1 MSNTK
6 YLDFMVLDER
16 GKIIK
21 ETMAAAREYCGFFGF
36 IHGIV
41 LDDRLDNKEKADLI
55 NQTIEVFFRFMTKK
69 YEVDLS
75 LYKEYAVENLE
86 KGRTFEALSV
96 MPAKMIEDFSAG
108 LLDAKKFL
116 YMEVRDILVVLKSD
130 IEI

>member
-1 MSNTK
+1 MS
-6 YLDFMVLDER
+6 
-16 GKIIK
+16 
-21 ETMAAAREYCGFFGF
+21 AAREYCGFFGF
-36 IHGIV
+36 LHSIV
-41 LDDRLDNKEKADLI
+41 LDDRLDNREKAILI

-86 KGRTFEALSV
+86 KGRAFEALSV

-116 YMEVRDILVVLKSD
+116 YMEIRDILAILKSD

>member
-1 MSNTK
+1 MSSTK
-6 YLDFMVLDER
+6 YLDFLVMDER
-16 GKIIK
+16 GKIVK
-21 ETMAAAREYCGFFGF
+21 ETMSAAREYCGFFGF
-36 IHGIV
+36 LHSIV
-41 LDDRLDNKEKADLI
+41 LDDRLDNREKANLI

-86 KGRTFEALSV
+86 KGRAFEALSV

-116 YMEVRDILVVLKSD
+116 YMEVRDILAILKSD